1 MIYFFKMKRWFSMK
15 NHEYFKYTKYVV
27 GEIFIVIVG
36 ILIALYI
43 NNWNEERKEQEE
55 FNMVLVEVEKEL
67 IDNISFARSTIHKF
81 AQYDSLCLKFF
92 IDSVRFDDSD
102 KYRPLLRG
110 SFKSTLQDDSF
121 QKLIQ
126 LNDLSEEQESILDEL
141 IDFNREGRVYIDDYS
156 RKIIELVDSRFEAFK
171 KYDWYENWVFRQH
184 DDRIS
189 EFFTNDLE
197 GRKVVLEN
205 FSWVSEY
212 RYSLADYDNRAISV
226 YETIY
231 KYLDSLNIEDSDSL
245 LFQYDPKDYK
255 RYLGKYHATWC
266 SDKDYVFDDSTIV
279 SIEQGKLMWTSY
291 RPTGPDNR
299 YEIIPINNYH
309 FRDEHSYL
317 VYHLQF
323 DEQGEVTGI
332 RLTAGPTFI
341 LTMNKIP

>member
-1 MIYFFKMKRWFSMK
+1 MISFFRKIRYRLAEDNQFL
-15 NHEYFKYTKYVV
+15 KYSRYAI
-27 GEIFIVIVG
+27 GEIVLVVIG

-43 NNWNEERKEQEE
+43 NNWNEERKEQEK
-55 FNMVLVEVEKEL
+55 FNMVLAEVEKEL
-67 IDNISFARSTIHKF
+67 VDNISFARNTIRNF

-92 IDSVRFDDSD
+92 IDSVRFDESD

-156 RKIIELVDSRFEAFK
+156 RKILELVDARFEAFK

-189 EFFTNDLE
+189 QFFTDDLE
-197 GRKVVLEN
+197 GRNVVLEN

-226 YETIY
+226 YKKIY
-231 KYLDSLNIEDSDSL
+231 NYLDSLNMEDSDSL
-245 LFQYDPKDYK
+245 LFQYDPKDYIH
-255 RYLGKYHATWC
+255 YLGKYHATWC
-266 SDKDYVFDDSTIV
+266 SDKNYVFDDSTIV
-279 SIEQGKLMWTSY
+279 GIEKGKLMWTSH
-291 RPTGPDNR
+291 RPTGLDRR
-299 YEIIPINNYH
+299 YEIIPINKYH
-309 FRDEHSYL
+309 FRDEYGYL

-323 DEQGEVTGI
+323 DEQGEVIGI

-341 LTMNKIP
+341 LTMNKIR